1 MSLLGSQVAG
11 RLGLLGLITERDR
24 SAVERELNVEFERI
38 DIPDFETAV
47 RMVAAHMHG
56 KGKFYIEIAVDPK
69 TKEVGW
75 TFEPTE
81 YGQSPN

>member
-1 MSLLGSQVAG
+1 MTTGSQVTA
-11 RLGLLGLITERDR
+11 RLGELGLITQADR
-24 SAVERELNVEFERI
+24 PAIERELNREFEKI

-81 YGQSPN
+81 YEQSQN